1 MLNKEQ
7 QTEYI
12 EAWNN
17 NIFCLL
23 SEAPKKSNNSI
34 KKIVKTRKQCKQCNN
49 TFETSTKSVKFCSR
63 ICVGVYQKTHT
74 NYNFK
79 KDQVAWNKGKHNPLS
94 AENGKRGAAKSSKT
108 CTGRRRKYNSDG
120 SWVWHYPPL

>member
-23 SEAPKKSNNSI
+23 SEAPKKSNNSLK
-34 KKIVKTRKQCKQCNN
+34 KKIVKTRKQCNN

-63 ICVGVYQKTHT
+63 ICVGVYQKNTH
-74 NYNFK
+74 
-79 KDQVAWNKGKHNPLS
+79 
-94 AENGKRGAAKSSKT
+94 
-108 CTGRRRKYNSDG
+108 
-120 SWVWHYPPL
+120 